1 MKGWLGSVTLVVP
14 WTVYISIWSAVGHY
28 LLMDGQMEEEIDTK
42 LTDLLVIFSPHN
54 HEYEMEFNL

>member
-1 MKGWLGSVTLVVP
+1 
-14 WTVYISIWSAVGHY
+14 
-28 LLMDGQMEEEIDTK
+28 MDGQMEEEIDTK